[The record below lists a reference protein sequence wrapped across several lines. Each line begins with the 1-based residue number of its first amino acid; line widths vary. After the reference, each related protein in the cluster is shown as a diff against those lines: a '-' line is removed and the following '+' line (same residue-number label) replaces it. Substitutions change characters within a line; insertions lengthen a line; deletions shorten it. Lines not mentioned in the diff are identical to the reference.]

1 MTDAMRNDMKI
12 RCHTGTSTCGA
23 CDGALARMAV
33 LFVVVL
39 FAALRQSTGTTVSFF
54 TDETDISGITF
65 TAGSWLPTLAMSVAP
80 VSPDGKGG
88 SYRTT
93 PCVTL
98 SYAGLSSG
106 NATIYY
112 EFSNDGD
119 PKDGG
124 SVYPGVCVP
133 VPDGNPTFF
142 QAVAVNDENDAWR
155 SAVLSASYMVDTG
168 EGDDTGPS
176 ISGVTAL
183 VATPGYDNELSDK
196 EKDAYRK
203 KTMSLCFDDVGTLRK
218 ENDDVICDVGFLVYL
233 DMLADESETTI
244 ARAYLLPQ
252 PAQENIE
259 PVKMDPVPDAEPI
272 IDIPVVTGPT
282 TIETTTIDIGSGI

>member
-1 MTDAMRNDMKI
+1 MTDAMKNDMKI
-12 RCHTGTSTCGA
+12 LCHTGTSICGA
-23 CDGALARMAV
+23 CNGVFGRIAV
-33 LFVVVL
+33 LFVMVL
-39 FAALRQSTGTTVSFF
+39 FVALRQSTGTTASFF

-65 TAGSWLPTLAMSVAP
+65 TAGSWLPTLAMSVTPA
-80 VSPDGKGG
+80 SPNGKGG

-119 PKDGG
+119 PKSGG
-124 SVYPGVCVP
+124 SVSSGICVP
-133 VPDGNPTFF
+133 IPDGNPTYF

-155 SAVLSASYMVDTG
+155 SDVLTASFMVDAV

-176 ISGVTAL
+176 ISGITAL
-183 VATPGYDNELSDK
+183 VATPGHDNELSDK

-203 KTMSLCFDDVGTLRK
+203 KTLSLCFDDVGMVRK
-218 ENDDVICDVGFLVYL
+218 KNDDVMCDVGFLVYL
-233 DMLADESETTI
+233 DMLTDESETTL
-244 ARAYLLPQ
+244 ARAHVDLLPQ

-259 PVKMDPVPDAEPI
+259 PVKTEPVPDTGPVT
-272 IDIPVVTGPT
+272 DVPVVTGPT
-282 TIETTTIDIGSGI
+282 TV